1 MADDFKFERLLV
13 WQKARALT
21 VEIYRATE
29 SFPKSEM
36 FGLTGQARRA
46 AVSIVANI
54 AEGSARHTSAIL
66 ANHLD
71 IAIGSA
77 AELLA
82 LIQVAEDVGYLTAE
96 QGTPLRNAT
105 REVSRMLRALHAT
118 IRRKL

>member
-1 MADDFKFERLLV
+1 MADDFQFEKLMV
-13 WQKARALT
+13 WQKARKLT
-21 VEIYRATE
+21 ADMYRATE

-36 FGLTGQARRA
+36 FGLTGQMRRA

-54 AEGSARHTSAIL
+54 AEGSARRTPAVL

-71 IAIGSA
+71 IAIGST

-82 LIQVAEDVGYLTAE
+82 LIQVAEDVGYLAEE
-96 QGTPLRNAT
+96 QGIPLRNAT
-105 REVSRMLRALHAT
+105 REVSRMLRALHGT

>member
-1 MADDFKFERLLV
+1 VADDFPFERLTV
-13 WQKARALT
+13 WQKTRTLT
-21 VEIYRATE
+21 VQMYRATE

-36 FGLTGQARRA
+36 FGLTGQIRRA

-54 AEGSARHTSAIL
+54 AEGSARHTPAVL

-71 IAIGSA
+71 IAIGST

-82 LIQVAEDVGYLTAE
+82 LIQVAEDVGYLAE
-96 QGTPLRNAT
+96 EHGIPLRNVT
-105 REVSRMLRALHAT
+105 REVSRMLQALHGT